1 MPKNNII
8 MLVDDDED
16 DREFF
21 CEAVDTIDNTI
32 KCMQLENGE
41 KALLYLQNEEYPMP
55 DYIFLDLNMPRLD
68 GKECLVE
75 IKKIDHL
82 KLIPVIIYTTSNHP
96 LDKSQTLQ
104 LGANGF
110 MHKQT
115 EFNSLCRELKQWI
128 H

>member
-1 MPKNNII
+1 MSRNTII

-32 KCMQLENGE
+32 QCMQLENGE
-41 KALLYLQNEEYPMP
+41 KALLYLQNKEYTMP

-75 IKKIDHL
+75 IKKLDHL
-82 KLIPVIIYTTSNHP
+82 KLTPVIIYTTSNHP
-96 LDKSQTLQ
+96 LDKTQAMQ

-115 EFNSLCRELKQWI
+115 EFNSLCMEIKQWLE
-128 H
+128 

>member
-1 MPKNNII
+1 MFKSHIV

-21 CEAVDTIDNTI
+21 CEAVDNIDKSL
-32 KCMQLENGE
+32 KCVKLENGE
-41 KALLYLQNEEYPMP
+41 KALQYLKNEEYPMP

-82 KLIPVIIYTTSNHP
+82 KQVPVIIYTTSNHP
-96 LDKSQTLQ
+96 LDKTQTLQ

-110 MHKQT
+110 VHKQT
-115 EFNSLCRELKQWI
+115 EFNSLCMELKQWLA
-128 H
+128 